1 MRTSSGNVKRASSP
15 SQVLNKSRSLT
26 GAAPVPA
33 GRDLVWVLFGP
44 PAPEARF
51 GTRWGS
57 PKRRSVF
64 RRSGRAVRRL
74 PPTPPHRSPRNLLK
88 PQRNKTWNVSQLSV
102 HVSLAKV
109 IKTCFR
115 KKPLNASPYQGV
127 RCPKYCT
134 SPNIPFPSFFSSY
147 IVCCSVKLF
156 PVPCSNGFLQL
167 QQFQFRALDSQ
178 IHLAVLNTQ

>member
-1 MRTSSGNVKRASSP
+1 MQPLFLREGIWSGSFLAPRPPRHGSERDGGPPSDEASSGA
-15 SQVLNKSRSLT
+15 
-26 GAAPVPA
+26 
-33 GRDLVWVLFGP
+33 LVGQS
-44 PAPEARF
+44 AD
-51 GTRWGS
+51 S
-57 PKRRSVF
+57 
-64 RRSGRAVRRL
+64 